1 MAPSFKSATA
11 GCSADQAVEVVT
23 ITHPFHPHCG
33 QELVLATRRHN
44 WGEDRVMYF
53 NEAGRLCS
61 LPTSWTSAADRD
73 HFIRAS
79 DGRSWFRV
87 DDLLDLA
94 ERVQTIVDS
103 RRSGRRGV
111 K

>member
-1 MAPSFKSATA
+1 MKSPTA
-11 GCSADQAVEVVT
+11 VCSANQAVEVVT
-23 ITHPFHPHCG
+23 ITHPFHPLLG
-33 QELVLATRRHN
+33 RELVLATRRHN

-61 LPTSWTSAADRD
+61 LPTSWTSAATSD
-73 HFIRAS
+73 HFALAA

-87 DDLLDLA
+87 DDLLELSA
-94 ERVQTIVDS
+94 LVQTVVESRKS
-103 RRSGRRGV
+103 RRRSV